1 MNILIIE
8 DEAPAIRRLE
18 KLLREILPNLQILDY
33 IDNVND
39 AIKKIPVF
47 PQIDLIMM
55 DIQLADGL
63 SFEIFEAID
72 INYPIIFTTA
82 FDEYALKAFQ
92 VNSVGYLLK
101 PIDKEELNKS
111 LQKLFFLKN
120 NTQIQ
125 SSETENSLNLKEIIK
140 QIQIEKKEYKNRF
153 LVKMGEKL
161 HSIQTN
167 EIAYFQADEKIVC
180 LVTQDEKKYFLNYS
194 LDDLENILQPNDFF
208 RLNRQFITHISAIQ
222 NIQTYFNGKLK
233 ITLFP
238 TPKIQDEILVSRERS
253 NIFKSW
259 LDK

>member
-1 MNILIIE
+1 MNIIIIE
-8 DEAPAIRRLE
+8 DEAPAVRRLE
-18 KLLREILPNLQILDY
+18 KLLREIIPDIQILDY
-33 IDNVND
+33 MDSVND
-39 AIKKIPVF
+39 AIKKIPTF
-47 PQIDLIMM
+47 PKIDLILM

-72 INYPIIFTTA
+72 IHSPIIFTTA

-101 PIDKEELNKS
+101 PIDKEELQKS
-111 LQKLFFLKN
+111 LQKLFFFQN
-120 NTQIQ
+120 NTFSQPN
-125 SSETENSLNLKEIIK
+125 ETNDVLSLKEIIK

-161 HSIQTN
+161 HSVQTN
-167 EIAYFQADEKIVC
+167 EIAYIQADEKIVF
-180 LVTQDEKKYFLNYS
+180 LVTHDHKKYFLNYS
-194 LDDLENILQPNDFF
+194 LDDLENILNPHDFF

-233 ITLFP
+233 IVLLP
-238 TPKIQDEILVSRERS
+238 NPKIQEEILVSREKS
-253 NIFKSW
+253 NVFKAW